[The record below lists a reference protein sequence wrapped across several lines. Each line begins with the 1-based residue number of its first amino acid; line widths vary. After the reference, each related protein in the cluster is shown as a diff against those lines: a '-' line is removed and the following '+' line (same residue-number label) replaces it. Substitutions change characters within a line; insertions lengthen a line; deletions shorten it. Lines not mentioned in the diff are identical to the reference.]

1 MTRNL
6 GLFGI
11 TWHSQ
16 NLLALAKIADA
27 ERDDVTVFT
36 TEEVRENWLEPSG
49 LDLSAY
55 ELVLQS
61 ADETLGNYFRRVEAA
76 TEGLDFLMVVTPFGS
91 GRITANFVEFDPACP
106 SVCWL
111 YNSRACIESTRA
123 ADERDTRDPLREVT
137 GPLRR
142 ALVAEDPETAER
154 VLKPYRYYMRPYI
167 LEHYDA
173 YAVEYPPIREY
184 VDDNWHWEKPVYGQ
198 FPPFVYEDDDTGLET
213 DSRSERAED
222 SPSERVEDSRSERVE
237 VTISGR
243 VVENVRDYEPVID
256 AFADLFDEYGD
267 GLALHV
273 LGQPVGDYGDRVMAQ
288 CSGLDAE
295 GYAVNYYSET
305 DWIPTGEF
313 ERVLARSDL
322 LLNPIYLTEETTR
335 DPAPDEVRGTT
346 KGTGVLMDALKHA
359 KPLVLPSGFR
369 VAEMIAG
376 STLLYDSTADLRETI
391 SELVEDGDRLQKLQA
406 EAARNAEA
414 FTVERQRE
422 RFEEIVTDVME
433 SDQTESDQ

>member
-1 MTRNL
+1 MTRNI

-11 TWHSQ
+11 TWHPQ
-16 NLLALAKIADA
+16 NLLAFAKIADA
-27 ERDDVTVFT
+27 ERDSVTVFT
-36 TEEVRENWLEPSG
+36 TEEVRENWLETSD

-55 ELVLQS
+55 ELVLQTG
-61 ADETLGNYFRRVEAA
+61 DEALGDYFRRVEAA
-76 TEGLDFLMVVTPFGS
+76 TERLDFLLVVTPFGS
-91 GRITANFVEFDPACP
+91 GRITANFVDFDPACP
-106 SVCWL
+106 SLCWL

-142 ALVAEDPETAER
+142 ALTAEDPETAER

-184 VDDNWHWEKPVYGQ
+184 VDDNWHWEKRVYGH
-198 FPPFVYEDDDTGLET
+198 FPPFVYEGDEAGPETDSRSDSERTG
-213 DSRSERAED
+213 DSRSERAEG
-222 SPSERVEDSRSERVE
+222 SRSERAE
-237 VTISGR
+237 VTVSGR
-243 VVENVRDYEPVID
+243 VVENVRDYEPVLD

-273 LGQPVGDYGDRVMAQ
+273 LGRPVGGYGDRVMAR
-288 CSGLDAE
+288 CADLDAE
-295 GYAVNYYSET
+295 GYAVDYYPET

-335 DPAPDEVRGTT
+335 EPAPDEIRGTT
-346 KGTGVLMDALKHA
+346 KGSGVLMDALKHA
-359 KPLVLPSGFR
+359 KPLVLPDGFR
-369 VAEMIAG
+369 VAEMISG

-391 SELVEDGDRLQKLQA
+391 RELVEDGDRLRELQA

-422 RFEEIVTDVME
+422 RFEEIVADVME
-433 SDQTESDQ
+433 SDR